1 MNVLRA
7 FGIKVFLSLLVILI
21 NLLALPIA
29 IYFLFAYSPGTV
41 ISNWDIAL
49 SISFLLV
56 CNIITLQLI
65 LTKGNRQNRY
75 RYAGYVLAFLQLIAC
90 CLYMS
95 LYTLT
100 AYILFAATII
110 LSFILLIKTARKKDP
125 AFR

>member
-7 FGIKVFLSLLVILI
+7 FGIKVFLSLLIILI
-21 NLLALPIA
+21 ILLALPIA
-29 IYFLFAYSPGTV
+29 IYLLFAYSPGTV

-65 LTKGNRQNRY
+65 LAKGNRQNRY
-75 RYAGYVLAFLQLIAC
+75 RYTGFVLAFLQLIAC

>member
-29 IYFLFAYSPGTV
+29 IYLLFAYSPGTV

-65 LTKGNRQNRY
+65 LTKGNRQNKY

>member
-49 SISFLLV
+49 SVSFLLV

-65 LTKGNRQNRY
+65 LTKRNRQNRY
-75 RYAGYVLAFLQLIAC
+75 RYAGFVLAFLQLIAC

-110 LSFILLIKTARKKDP
+110 LSLILLIKTVRKKDP

>member
-29 IYFLFAYSPGTV
+29 IYLLFSSSPGTV

-49 SISFLLV
+49 SIGFLLV
-56 CNIITLQLI
+56 CNIITLQLV
-65 LTKGNRQNRY
+65 LTKGSRKNRY
-75 RYAGYVLAFLQLIAC
+75 RYAGFVLAFLQLMAC

-95 LYTLT
+95 LHTLT

-110 LSFILLIKTARKKDP
+110 LSLILLIKTGRKKDP
-125 AFR
+125 AL

>member
-1 MNVLRA
+1 MNVLQA
-7 FGIKVFLSLLVILI
+7 FGIKVFLSMLVILI

-29 IYFLFAYSPGTV
+29 IYLLFAYSPGTV
-41 ISNWDIAL
+41 ISNWDITL
-49 SISFLLV
+49 SVAFLLV

-65 LTKGNRQNRY
+65 LSKGNWQNKN
-75 RYAGYVLAFLQLIAC
+75 RYAGFALAFLQIMAC

-95 LYTLT
+95 LHTLT

-110 LSFILLIKTARKKDP
+110 LSLILLIKTVRKKDP